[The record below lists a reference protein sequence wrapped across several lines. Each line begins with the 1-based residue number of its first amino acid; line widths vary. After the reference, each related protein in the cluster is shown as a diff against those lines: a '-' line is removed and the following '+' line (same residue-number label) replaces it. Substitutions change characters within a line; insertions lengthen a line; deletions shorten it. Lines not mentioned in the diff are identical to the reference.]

1 VPALKLALQIAGQLI
16 PAGLLDTEPVPVPPR
31 FTVKRSW
38 LMLKVAVTCWPAL
51 SVTVQVELEPLHA
64 PDHPANDEF
73 VAGVSVNVTRVP
85 TPKLALHVVGQLIP
99 GGLLDTVPAPV
110 PASVTVSI
118 GAFVL
123 NVAVT
128 CSLELSVTVQVALVP
143 LQPPPDQP
151 AKDELVA
158 GVSVSVTSVPT
169 AKLALH
175 VGAQLIPAGLL
186 ETVPVPVPAKRTFKT
201 GAA

>member
-1 VPALKLALQIAGQLI
+1 LKLALQVVGQLI
-16 PAGLLDTEPVPVPPR
+16 PAGLLDTEPVPVPAR

-38 LMLKVAVTCWPAL
+38 LMLKVAVTCWLAL
-51 SVTVQVELEPLHA
+51 SVTVHVEFVPLHA

-85 TPKLALHVVGQLIP
+85 IL
-99 GGLLDTVPAPV
+99 
-110 PASVTVSI
+110 
-118 GAFVL
+118 
-123 NVAVT
+123 
-128 CSLELSVTVQVALVP
+128 
-143 LQPPPDQP
+143 
-151 AKDELVA
+151 
-158 GVSVSVTSVPT
+158 
-169 AKLALH
+169 KLALH